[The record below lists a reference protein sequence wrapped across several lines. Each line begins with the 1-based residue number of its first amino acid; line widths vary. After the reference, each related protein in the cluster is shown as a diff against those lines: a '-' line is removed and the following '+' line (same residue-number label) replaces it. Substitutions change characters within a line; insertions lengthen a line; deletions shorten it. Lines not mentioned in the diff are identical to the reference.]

1 MYSRTQQEANEE
13 ENKCVVY
20 FRLTKSTFTLTD
32 PVNAATNLPAAKV
45 LLGLMVVPPPHRN
58 QQRSAHRPLLLLQ
71 VTPTH
76 RRTWM
81 QS

>member
-20 FRLTKSTFTLTD
+20 FRLKKSTFTLTD

-45 LLGLMVVPPPHRN
+45 LLGLMVVPPPP
-58 QQRSAHRPLLLLQ
+58 QKPAEISPQAA
-71 VTPTH
+71 PTS
-76 RRTWM
+76 TGNANT
-81 QS
+81 

>member
-1 MYSRTQQEANEE
+1 MHGRTQQEANKEA
-13 ENKCVVY
+13 NKCVVY
-20 FRLTKSTFTLTD
+20 FRLKKSSFTPTD

-58 QQRSAHRPLLLLQ
+58 QQRPAYRPLLLLQ

-76 RRTWM
+76 RRTSM